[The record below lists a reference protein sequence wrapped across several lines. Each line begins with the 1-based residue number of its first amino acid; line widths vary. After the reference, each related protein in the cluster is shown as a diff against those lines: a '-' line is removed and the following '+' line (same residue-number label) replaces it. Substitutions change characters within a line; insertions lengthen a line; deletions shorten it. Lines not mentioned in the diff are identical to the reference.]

1 MARTGNAILTSH
13 IQESAEIDK
22 NFYIL
27 REIVAIREA
36 RRMEGK
42 FHMRKTFHLT
52 LANSLVAF
60 VVNNFVWFAVTF
72 WVYLE
77 TRSVIATSIMAG
89 IFTLTVAF
97 SGFLLG
103 SLVDRYPK
111 KRVML
116 LSSAVSL
123 VLYAV
128 AALIF
133 ITTPYEVFR
142 DASSLQLW
150 IFIIL
155 ALVGAIVGNLR
166 GIAIATLVTILIP
179 EEERDKANGLVGTAN
194 GVAFLGASIF
204 SGLAVGYL
212 GMFWVLVIA
221 VAMSVLV
228 IAHLATLSIP
238 DLPKRVRHAH
248 DGGPEHE
255 HDHDHQGVDIP
266 GTIRAIQLVPG
277 LFGLIFFHTFNNFLG
292 GIFMS
297 LMDAYGLLLVPV
309 QVWGILWGVLSLG
322 FIVGGLVVAKKGL
335 GKNPLRT
342 LFLGN
347 IVMWSICSVFTLQAS
362 IVLLAIGMFVWLC
375 LIPAVEAAE
384 QTVLQKVVSPE
395 RQGRV
400 FGFAQ
405 SVEQAASPITAFL
418 IGPIAQLIFI
428 PFMTT
433 GAGVDLIGGWFG
445 VGTDR
450 GLALL
455 FTVAGLIGLTA
466 TLLAMRSYAYRALSE
481 RYDKEAATE
490 IPEGYPA

>member
-1 MARTGNAILTSH
+1 M
-13 IQESAEIDK
+13 
-22 NFYIL
+22 
-27 REIVAIREA
+27 
-36 RRMEGK
+36 
-42 FHMRKTFHLT
+42 KTFRAA

-72 WVYLE
+72 WVYLQ
-77 TRSVIATSIMAG
+77 TKSVIATSVMAG
-89 IFTLTVAF
+89 VFTLTVAF

-111 KRVML
+111 KNVML
-116 LSSAVSL
+116 LSSVVSL
-123 VLYAV
+123 VLYAISGF
-128 AALIF
+128 IF
-133 ITTPYEVFR
+133 ITTPYEEFA
-142 DASSLQLW
+142 DASSVRLW
-150 IFIIL
+150 IFIVL
-155 ALVGAIVGNLR
+155 ALVGAIGGNLR
-166 GIAIATLVTILIP
+166 GIVLSTLVTILIP
-179 EEERDKANGLVGTAN
+179 EDERDKANGLVGTAN

-221 VAMSVLV
+221 IVASLLV
-228 IAHLATLSIP
+228 IAHLATLTIP
-238 DLPKRVRHAH
+238 DLPKKIRHAH
-248 DGGPEHE
+248 DGEPEHE
-255 HDHDHQGVDIP
+255 HDHDHEGVDVR

-297 LMDAYGLLLVPV
+297 LMDAYGLLLVSV

-322 FIVGGLVVAKKGL
+322 FIVGGMLVARYGL
-335 GKNPLRT
+335 GKSPLRT

-362 IVLLAIGMFVWLC
+362 IVLLAIGMFIWLC

-384 QTVLQKVVSPE
+384 QTILQKVVPPE

-433 GAGVDLIGGWFG
+433 GAGVDSIGRWFG
-445 VGTDR
+445 TGTDR

-455 FTVAGLIGLTA
+455 FTVAGLIGLA
-466 TLLAMRSYAYRALSE
+466 VTLLAMRSKAYRSLSQIYKNQDDE
-481 RYDKEAATE
+481 KELPGA
-490 IPEGYPA
+490 YPDPA

>member
-1 MARTGNAILTSH
+1 M
-13 IQESAEIDK
+13 
-22 NFYIL
+22 
-27 REIVAIREA
+27 
-36 RRMEGK
+36 
-42 FHMRKTFHLT
+42 KTFHAT

-72 WVYLE
+72 WVFLE
-77 TRSVIATSIMAG
+77 TQSVIATSIMAG
-89 IFTLTVAF
+89 VFTLTVAF

-123 VLYAV
+123 ILYAI
-128 AALIF
+128 AGFIF
-133 ITTPYEVFR
+133 VSTPYEEFA
-142 DASSLQLW
+142 DASSVRLW
-150 IFIIL
+150 MFIIL
-155 ALVGAIVGNLR
+155 ALVGAIGGNLR
-166 GIAIATLVTILIP
+166 GIALSTIVTILIR

-212 GMFWVLVIA
+212 GMAWVLAIAVIA
-221 VAMSVLV
+221 SLLV
-228 IAHLATLSIP
+228 IVHLGTLAIP
-238 DLPKRVRHAH
+238 DLPKKIRHAH
-248 DGGPEHE
+248 DGEPEHE
-255 HDHDHQGVDIP
+255 HDYPHEGVDVR
-266 GTIRAIQLVPG
+266 GTIHAIRLVPG

-297 LMDAYGLLLVPV
+297 LMDAYGLLLVSV

-322 FIVGGLVVAKKGL
+322 FIVGGIVVAKKGL

-342 LFLGN
+342 LFLAN
-347 IVMWSICSVFTLQAS
+347 IVMWGICSVFTLQAS

-384 QTVLQKVVSPE
+384 QTILQKVVEPE

-405 SVEQAASPITAFL
+405 SVEQAASPVTAFL
-418 IGPIAQLIFI
+418 IGPVAQLIFI

-433 GAGVDLIGGWFG
+433 GAGVDLIGAWFG
-445 VGTDR
+445 AGTDR

-455 FTVAGLIGLTA
+455 FTVAGMIGLA
-466 TLLAMRSYAYRALSE
+466 VTLIAMRSNAYRALSTV
-481 RYDKEAATE
+481 YEASE
-490 IPEGYPA
+490 PEQEVPEGYPA

>member
-1 MARTGNAILTSH
+1 M
-13 IQESAEIDK
+13 
-22 NFYIL
+22 
-27 REIVAIREA
+27 
-36 RRMEGK
+36 
-42 FHMRKTFHLT
+42 KTFHLI

-77 TRSVIATSIMAG
+77 TKSVIATSVMAG
-89 IFTLTVAF
+89 VFTLTVAF

-116 LSSAVSL
+116 LSSLVSL
-123 VLYAV
+123 VLYAI
-128 AALIF
+128 AGFIF

-142 DASSLQLW
+142 DASSARLW
-150 IFIIL
+150 IFIVV
-155 ALVGAIVGNLR
+155 ALVGAIGGNLR
-166 GIAIATLVTILIP
+166 AIAISTLVTILVP
-179 EEERDKANGLVGTAN
+179 EDDRDKANGLVGTAN
-194 GVAFLGASIF
+194 GVSFLGASIF

-212 GMFWVLVIA
+212 GMFWVLLIA
-221 VAMSVLV
+221 IVVSVLV

-238 DLPKRVRHAH
+238 DLPKRIRHAH
-248 DGGPEHE
+248 GDEPEHE
-255 HDHDHQGVDIP
+255 HDHDHEGVDVR
-266 GTIRAIQLVPG
+266 GTIRAIRFVPG

-297 LMDAYGLLLVPV
+297 LMDAYGLLLVSV
-309 QVWGILWGVLSLG
+309 QVWGILWGILSLG
-322 FIVGGLVVAKKGL
+322 FIVGGMVVAKKGL

-342 LFLGN
+342 LFLAN
-347 IVMWSICSVFTLQAS
+347 IAMWSICCVFTLQAS
-362 IVLLAIGMFVWLC
+362 IALLAVGMFVWLC

-384 QTVLQKVVSPE
+384 QTILQKVVPPE

-418 IGPIAQLIFI
+418 IGPVAQLIFI

-433 GAGVDLIGGWFG
+433 GTGADLIGSWFG
-445 VGTDR
+445 TGTDR

-455 FTVAGLIGLTA
+455 FTVAGMIGLTV
-466 TLLAMRSYAYRALSE
+466 TLLAMRSNAYRALSE
-481 RYDKEAATE
+481 RYERE
-490 IPEGYPA
+490 SEEPEMAEPSLA